1 MDFIRWIYY
10 YFMLYS
16 GIADTYRNE
25 QFMKKSDWLYDLE
38 TSLIHINMNSID
50 KNRVKSELKILFGHY
65 LNSFYDKLK

>member
-25 QFMKKSDWLYDLE
+25 QFLPKLDKLYE
-38 TSLIHINMNSID
+38 FEMLIHSCNLNGLD
-50 KNRVKSELKILFGHY
+50 KHKVKHNLEQIYNYYVTK
-65 LNSFYDKLK
+65 

>member
-38 TSLIHINMNSID
+38 ASLIHINMNSID
-50 KNRVKSELKILFGHY
+50 KNRVKSDLKILFKHY
-65 LNSFYDKLK
+65 LDLFNDKLK